1 MIVSF
6 ACSDT
11 EKLFYNK
18 FTKRFNAV
26 SRQAQRKLKLL
37 NSASNINDLRS
48 PPGNNFE
55 SLKGDRVDQHSIRIN
70 GVYSF
75 TNFSYICFV
84 WHDGN
89 AHNVQ
94 IVDYH

>member
-1 MIVSF
+1 MLARILRSYF
-6 ACSDT
+6 I
-11 EKLFYNK
+11 NK
-18 FTKRFNAV
+18 FTKRFNVV

-48 PPGNNFE
+48 PPGNNLE
-55 SLKGDRVDQHSIRIN
+55 SLKGDRVDQYSIRIN
-70 GVYSF
+70 
-75 TNFSYICFV
+75 NQWRICFV

-89 AHNVQ
+89 VHNVQ